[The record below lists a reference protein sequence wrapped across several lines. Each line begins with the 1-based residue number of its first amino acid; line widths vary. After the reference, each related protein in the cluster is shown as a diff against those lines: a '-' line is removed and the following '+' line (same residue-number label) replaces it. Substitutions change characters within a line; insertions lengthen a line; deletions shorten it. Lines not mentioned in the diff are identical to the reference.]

1 MKILKLTAL
10 LFALAGLV
18 VLLIHFR
25 QIPGIALGL
34 ALTFAT
40 YAALKKQ
47 LDSKEEELSFEGNDY
62 MDSISLIDIK

>member
-1 MKILKLTAL
+1 MRLPLEEADVKKNTQSLLT
-10 LFALAGLV
+10 
-18 VLLIHFR
+18 
-25 QIPGIALGL
+25 QYQ
-34 ALTFAT
+34 